1 MLHYV
6 TCVHDIAWAITSFS
20 WHQVHDEYTAL
31 LKDVDY
37 VRTEV
42 AGSML
47 EFLVGLGL
55 AVAALVVTNLYL
67 VTRSSSSVT
76 DSINGG
82 IVLVWL
88 LYVVVRVRWL
98 FIITQRNATQLY

>member
-47 EFLVGLGL
+47 EFLGGLVL

-67 VTRSSSSVT
+67 VTRSSSSV
-76 DSINGG
+76 SINGG

-98 FIITQRNATQLY
+98 LIIIN

>member
-1 MLHYV
+1 M
-6 TCVHDIAWAITSFS
+6 
-20 WHQVHDEYTAL
+20 
-31 LKDVDY
+31 
-37 VRTEV
+37 RTEV

-47 EFLVGLGL
+47 EFLVGLVL
-55 AVAALVVTNLYL
+55 AVAALVVTNLSL
-67 VTRSSSSVT
+67 VTLSSSSVT